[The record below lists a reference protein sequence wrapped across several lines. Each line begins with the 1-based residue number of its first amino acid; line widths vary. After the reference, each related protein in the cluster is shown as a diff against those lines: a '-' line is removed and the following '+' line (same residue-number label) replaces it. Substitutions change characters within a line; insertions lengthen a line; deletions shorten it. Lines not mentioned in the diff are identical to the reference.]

1 MLAEAIHRRINASM
15 CGAQSFFVS
24 PLLLLGVACLSIH
37 RCVERGTWLD
47 RFVVFGKKKNPVHMK
62 ATRGKMP
69 TEKNG

>member
-37 RCVERGTWLD
+37 RCVEGGPWLD
-47 RFVVFGKKKNPVHMK
+47 SFAEFGKKENPVHME
-62 ATRGKMP
+62 ATTGKMP